1 MPNILIVDDQKFE
14 RDGVTALIKKFNY
27 DLNISQAE
35 NGEKGLECI
44 KNNAVNILFTDIKM
58 PFMDGLELSKK
69 AIEMRP
75 DIKIII
81 FSGYSE
87 FDYAKK
93 AIALGVIDYILKPI
107 NIQEFK
113 YVIEKVINKVL
124 FDEKKVKNN
133 ESVNSTLDR
142 ANACNCDNNINIDNL
157 NNREIQN
164 VIAYIHD
171 NYSEDICLDSL
182 AEKVYL
188 TPSYLSYVFKKE
200 VGISLIKYITSYR
213 MQKAKELLEKS
224 NMKIVEICKSVGYS
238 NVSYFCQNF
247 KNNYGISP
255 EKYRRK
261 EG

>member
-1 MPNILIVDDQKFE
+1 MSNILIVDDQKFE

-27 DLNISQAE
+27 QLDVSQAE
-35 NGEKGLECI
+35 NGEKGLEYI
-44 KNNAVNILFTDIKM
+44 KNNPVNILFTDIKM

-69 AIEMRP
+69 ATEMKP

-87 FDYAKK
+87 FAYAKK

-113 YVIEKVINKVL
+113 YVIEKVMNKVL
-124 FDEKKVKNN
+124 SDEK
-133 ESVNSTLDR
+133 
-142 ANACNCDNNINIDNL
+142 NINDCHNNKDINNL
-157 NNREIQN
+157 NSREIES
-164 VIAYIHD
+164 VIAYIHN
-171 NYSEDICLDSL
+171 NYSEDIGLDNL

-213 MQKAKELLEKS
+213 MRKAKELLEKS

-247 KNNYGISP
+247 KNNFGISP